1 MALAT
6 TPWYRHLSGMYR
18 PLDFAPQAKT
28 PAPFRPAPI
37 RRLGDGQAPVAPPP
51 TPYLSDDNDFT
62 APDTGESGQMMAQEE
77 YDAAPTAADV
87 IPPVT
92 PDAQAA
98 PSGNFDTPPPTS
110 DYLGGDMD
118 GPPPAPKATGQGISP
133 DYSSALSKEEAA
145 IGQAPQM
152 TAPKWWQRALGA
164 AAGFGAGYSN
174 AASRTKHPIDV
185 GEMEQNILHP
195 GYQSKLAEWQSRVA
209 PLKEAADI
217 EGQRQAASLKAE
229 QMGSTTALQSAQA
242 DRARALAQMSDRR
255 FQGQWKADTKTGE
268 LYNTTTGEHIAAPET
283 PQDRLTTAQ
292 ALVAAGG
299 LTAEQVPYFVNKQ
312 PLPAPRAME
321 ATPPKQ
327 ANEWQTYLDAAG
339 GDPNKERQLYVND
352 QARLRAV
359 APGIAAD
366 ARNSPKPATPQSMTA
381 IEARKN
387 TRLQQA
393 EAAANKSVATG
404 TEKAEAMAA
413 LDVAKQTIQNEYEG
427 EIATATSNAP
437 GHFEYGAQPTAQP
450 AGGGGRGGP
459 AAAQTPTVMVRRK
472 SDGVVGAIPAANF
485 NPTKYDRL

>member
-1 MALAT
+1 M
-6 TPWYRHLSGMYR
+6 
-18 PLDFAPQAKT
+18 K
-28 PAPFRPAPI
+28 
-37 RRLGDGQAPVAPPP
+37 
-51 TPYLSDDNDFT
+51 
-62 APDTGESGQMMAQEE
+62 
-77 YDAAPTAADV
+77 
-87 IPPVT
+87 
-92 PDAQAA
+92 
-98 PSGNFDTPPPTS
+98 
-110 DYLGGDMD
+110 
-118 GPPPAPKATGQGISP
+118 
-133 DYSSALSKEEAA
+133 
-145 IGQAPQM
+145 
-152 TAPKWWQRALGA
+152 
-164 AAGFGAGYSN
+164 
-174 AASRTKHPIDV
+174 
-185 GEMEQNILHP
+185 QNILHP

-283 PQDRLTTAQ
+283 PQDRLITAQ

-312 PLPAPRAME
+312 PLPAPKAME

-339 GDPNKERQLYVND
+339 GDPNKARQLYVND

-366 ARNSPKPATPQSMTA
+366 ARNTPKPATRQSMTA
-381 IEARKN
+381 IEALKN

-413 LDVAKQTIQNEYEG
+413 LNVAKQTIQNDYEG
-427 EIATATSNAP
+427 EIAAATGSAP
-437 GHFEYGAQPTAQP
+437 GHFEYGTQP
-450 AGGGGRGGP
+450 APAQAPGGGGRGGP
-459 AAAQTPTVMVRRK
+459 VAAQVPVIRK
-472 SDGVVGAIPAANF
+472 YNPA
-485 NPTKYDRL
+485 TGKLE

>member
-1 MALAT
+1 V
-6 TPWYRHLSGMYR
+6 
-18 PLDFAPQAKT
+18 
-28 PAPFRPAPI
+28 
-37 RRLGDGQAPVAPPP
+37 APVAPPP

-62 APDTGESGQMMAQEE
+62 APDTGEYGQMMAQQE
-77 YDAAPTAADV
+77 YDAAPTPADV

-110 DYLGGDMD
+110 DYLGSNSAEDYLNAGDYPAAIKEYQRQGD
-118 GPPPAPKATGQGISP
+118 AVGVALAQKAAATEDQVFGRAAAGPSPQGISP
-133 DYSSALSKEEAA
+133 AYSSDLNAYKAEIAKQPVET
-145 IGQAPQM
+145 QPR
-152 TAPKWWQRALGA
+152 WWQRALGA

-283 PQDRLTTAQ
+283 PQDRLITAQ

-312 PLPAPRAME
+312 PLPAPKAME

-339 GDPNKERQLYVND
+339 GDPNKARQLYVND

-366 ARNSPKPATPQSMTA
+366 ARNTPKPATPKPATPKPATPQSMTA

-404 TEKAEAMAA
+404 TGKAEAMAA
-413 LDVAKQTIQNEYEG
+413 LNVAKQTIQNDYEG
-427 EIATATSNAP
+427 EIAAATGSAP
-437 GHFEYGAQPTAQP
+437 GHFEYGTQP
-450 AGGGGRGGP
+450 APAQAPGGGGRGGP
-459 AAAQTPTVMVRRK
+459 VAAQVPVIRK
-472 SDGVVGAIPAANF
+472 YNPA
-485 NPTKYDRL
+485 TGKLE